1 MTTETIDIKNRWTG
15 GDDFAARALTTLC
28 RIYAAIA
35 LGTVFTPRLANLRGQ
50 LARHVETGD
59 RALLGAWL
67 AEFADAID
75 GECRAAERA
84 GLRRN
89 AA

>member
-1 MTTETIDIKNRWTG
+1 MQQSLSPGQRL
-15 GDDFAARALTTLC
+15 AARALMTLC
-28 RIYAAIA
+28 RIDAAIA
-35 LGTVFTPRLANLRGQ
+35 RGTVFTPRLASLRGQ
-50 LARHVETGD
+50 LARHVETKD

-75 GECRAAERA
+75 GECCAAERA

-89 AA
+89 TA